1 MICRFLAIE
10 ANVIERSRVQLV
22 GVCCMLIAC
31 KYEEMYIP
39 TVEDFVYITDG
50 TYTTKQVLDMVRK
63 LELMISITDH
73 I

>member
-1 MICRFLAIE
+1 
-10 ANVIERSRVQLV
+10 
-22 GVCCMLIAC
+22 MLIAC

-63 LELMISITDH
+63 LELMINITDQYLNNFVSH
-73 I
+73 ERKL

>member
-1 MICRFLAIE
+1 
-10 ANVIERSRVQLV
+10 
-22 GVCCMLIAC
+22 MLIAC

-63 LELMISITDH
+63 LELMINITDKYLNNFVSH
-73 I
+73 ERKL

>member
-1 MICRFLAIE
+1 
-10 ANVIERSRVQLV
+10 
-22 GVCCMLIAC
+22 MLIAC

-63 LELMISITDH
+63 LELMINITE
-73 I
+73 ISKQLCVPST

>member
-1 MICRFLAIE
+1 
-10 ANVIERSRVQLV
+10 
-22 GVCCMLIAC
+22 MLIAC

-63 LELMISITDH
+63 LELMINITLNNFVSLERKL
-73 I
+73 